1 MIKGLGLDLVEIDR
15 IRRIFLRFGARFCER
30 ILTPAENASLGGD
43 AVRYLS
49 SRFAAK
55 EAAVKALGTGFRDG
69 IGFQD
74 IETGADELGKPSLT
88 LAGAAL
94 ARARGLGVARI
105 HLSITHG
112 RDTACAVVVL
122 EG

>member
-15 IRRIFLRFGARFCER
+15 IRRIYLRFDARFCER
-30 ILTPAENASLGGD
+30 ILTPAERAAQGAD
-43 AVRYLS
+43 AVRYLA

-74 IETGADELGKPSLT
+74 IQTGADALGKPSLT
-88 LAGAAL
+88 LTGAAL
-94 ARARGLGVARI
+94 ARARGLGVTGM

>member
-1 MIKGLGLDLVEIDR
+1 VIKGLGLDLVEIDR
-15 IRRIFLRFGARFCER
+15 IRRIFLRFGERFRER
-30 ILTPAENASLGGD
+30 ILTPAETAAMGAD
-43 AVRYLS
+43 AVRYLA

-69 IGFQD
+69 IGFHD
-74 IETGADELGKPSLT
+74 LETGADALGKPCLT

-94 ARARGLGVARI
+94 ARARVLGATGI

>member
-15 IRRIFLRFGARFCER
+15 IRRILKRFGDRFGARV
-30 ILTPAENASLGGD
+30 LTPAERAAHGAD
-43 AVRYLS
+43 TARYLA

-69 IGFQD
+69 IGFYD
-74 IETGADELGKPSLT
+74 LETGADALGKPSLT
-88 LAGAAL
+88 LTGAAL
-94 ARARGLGVARI
+94 ARARDMGVAAV

>member
-15 IRRIFLRFGARFCER
+15 IRRIAQRFGERFHER
-30 ILTPAENASLGGD
+30 ILTPAERACLGAD
-43 AVRYLS
+43 QVRYLA

-69 IGFQD
+69 IGFHD
-74 IETGADELGKPSLT
+74 IETTADALGKPL
-88 LAGAAL
+88 LALSGAAL
-94 ARARGLGVARI
+94 ARARALGVTGL